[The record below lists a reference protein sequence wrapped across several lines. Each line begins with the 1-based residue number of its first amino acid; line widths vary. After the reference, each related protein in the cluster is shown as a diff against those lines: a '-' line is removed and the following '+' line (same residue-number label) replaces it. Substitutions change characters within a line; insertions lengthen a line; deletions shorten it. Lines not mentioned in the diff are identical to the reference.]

1 MSSKT
6 TELKPCPFC
15 GSGNVRYKEAEHAVV
30 CARCK
35 ARGSIAPDEEMAIRM
50 WDERAGELKPDSWE
64 KLEEDA
70 NLGCRDYCEKHHLEE
85 CDYNMRVH
93 MLDRAK
99 KLAGIEEERG
109 AYDEAQNPIR
119 EIRKAKT
126 PPCTQCVHS
135 RFTAFNS
142 VTILCDSGAYLDH
155 VERTCCERYDNFVA
169 IDVRGTR
176 WCRFEQKPPKAE
188 DGDES

>member
-1 MSSKT
+1 MIRIYERSLCQSYASAYRQGILLAKT
-6 TELKPCPFC
+6 DD
-15 GSGNVRYKEAEHAVV
+15 EAE
-30 CARCK
+30 
-35 ARGSIAPDEEMAIRM
+35 APTMK
-50 WDERAGELKPDSWE
+50 LK
-64 KLEEDA
+64 
-70 NLGCRDYCEKHHLEE
+70 
-85 CDYNMRVH
+85 
-93 MLDRAK
+93 
-99 KLAGIEEERG
+99 
-109 AYDEAQNPIR
+109 NPIR

-135 RFTAFNS
+135 RFNAFNG

>member
-1 MSSKT
+1 MSAKT

-35 ARGSIAPDEEMAIRM
+35 A
-50 WDERAGELKPDSWE
+50 
-64 KLEEDA
+64 
-70 NLGCRDYCEKHHLEE
+70 
-85 CDYNMRVH
+85 
-93 MLDRAK
+93 
-99 KLAGIEEERG
+99 
-109 AYDEAQNPIR
+109 
-119 EIRKAKT
+119 
-126 PPCTQCVHS
+126 
-135 RFTAFNS
+135 FNS

-155 VERTCCERYDNFVA
+155 VERACCERYDNFVA

>member
-1 MSSKT
+1 MIRIYERSLCQSYAGAYRAGIKI
-6 TELKPCPFC
+6 
-15 GSGNVRYKEAEHAVV
+15 GEAET
-30 CARCK
+30 R
-35 ARGSIAPDEEMAIRM
+35 
-50 WDERAGELKPDSWE
+50 
-64 KLEEDA
+64 EDA
-70 NLGCRDYCEKHHLEE
+70 LKQ
-85 CDYNMRVH
+85 V
-93 MLDRAK
+93 
-99 KLAGIEEERG
+99 
-109 AYDEAQNPIR
+109 EAM
-119 EIRKAKT
+119 T

-135 RFTAFNS
+135 CFKAFNS